1 MKLWLL
7 WVMVVND
14 GYKLKLG
21 DLGTRGVCE
30 ERSKC
35 EIACCRSRHRHRHH
49 HHHYQTEVVGI
60 SFPAGILL
68 C

>member
-30 ERSKC
+30 ERKKC
-35 EIACCRSRHRHRHH
+35 EIACCRSRHHH
-49 HHHYQTEVVGI
+49 HHQTEVVGI
-60 SFPAGILL
+60 SFPAGILP